1 MAISQLERA
10 IDEHIA
16 KQQQEDGLTI
26 TVDLTKPVLNET
38 QRRAK
43 NIERQLQ
50 QRIKTTNDSM
60 ALGKL
65 IWKMGRPMFSK
76 KEKCAIART
85 HLAMGKNLLAS
96 AQQSGA
102 STKKAERIIKQAEED
117 IKKWCISDETTD
129 IGQ

>member
-65 IWKMGRPMFSK
+65 I
-76 KEKCAIART
+76 
-85 HLAMGKNLLAS
+85 
-96 AQQSGA
+96 
-102 STKKAERIIKQAEED
+102 
-117 IKKWCISDETTD
+117 
-129 IGQ
+129 

>member
-50 QRIKTTNDSM
+50 QKIKTSSGSM

-65 IWKMGRPMFSK
+65 I
-76 KEKCAIART
+76 
-85 HLAMGKNLLAS
+85 
-96 AQQSGA
+96 
-102 STKKAERIIKQAEED
+102 
-117 IKKWCISDETTD
+117 
-129 IGQ
+129 

>member
-1 MAISQLERA
+1 LAISQLERA

-65 IWKMGRPMFSK
+65 I
-76 KEKCAIART
+76 
-85 HLAMGKNLLAS
+85 
-96 AQQSGA
+96 
-102 STKKAERIIKQAEED
+102 
-117 IKKWCISDETTD
+117 
-129 IGQ
+129 

>member
-1 MAISQLERA
+1 MQSINIGLWLIGIYGKQIMAISQLERA

-26 TVDLTKPVLNET
+26 TVDLTKPVINET
-38 QRRAK
+38 ERRAK

-65 IWKMGRPMFSK
+65 I
-76 KEKCAIART
+76 
-85 HLAMGKNLLAS
+85 
-96 AQQSGA
+96 
-102 STKKAERIIKQAEED
+102 
-117 IKKWCISDETTD
+117 
-129 IGQ
+129 

>member
-1 MAISQLERA
+1 LAISQLERA
-10 IDEHIA
+10 KDEHIA

-65 IWKMGRPMFSK
+65 I
-76 KEKCAIART
+76 
-85 HLAMGKNLLAS
+85 
-96 AQQSGA
+96 
-102 STKKAERIIKQAEED
+102 
-117 IKKWCISDETTD
+117 
-129 IGQ
+129 

>member
-1 MAISQLERA
+1 LAISQLERV

-65 IWKMGRPMFSK
+65 I
-76 KEKCAIART
+76 
-85 HLAMGKNLLAS
+85 
-96 AQQSGA
+96 
-102 STKKAERIIKQAEED
+102 
-117 IKKWCISDETTD
+117 
-129 IGQ
+129 

>member
-1 MAISQLERA
+1 MAISQLERV

-65 IWKMGRPMFSK
+65 I
-76 KEKCAIART
+76 
-85 HLAMGKNLLAS
+85 
-96 AQQSGA
+96 
-102 STKKAERIIKQAEED
+102 
-117 IKKWCISDETTD
+117 
-129 IGQ
+129 

>member
-26 TVDLTKPVLNET
+26 TVDLTKPVINET
-38 QRRAK
+38 ERRAK

-65 IWKMGRPMFSK
+65 I
-76 KEKCAIART
+76 
-85 HLAMGKNLLAS
+85 
-96 AQQSGA
+96 
-102 STKKAERIIKQAEED
+102 
-117 IKKWCISDETTD
+117 
-129 IGQ
+129 

>member
-26 TVDLTKPVLNET
+26 TVDLTKPVINGTE
-38 QRRAK
+38 RRAK

-65 IWKMGRPMFSK
+65 I
-76 KEKCAIART
+76 
-85 HLAMGKNLLAS
+85 
-96 AQQSGA
+96 
-102 STKKAERIIKQAEED
+102 
-117 IKKWCISDETTD
+117 
-129 IGQ
+129 